1 MARAPTPAPAHLRI
15 VLPDDVR
22 CAVVAVSGG
31 PDSVALVDLLVAAR
45 LPNVRLVVAHAD
57 HGIHPESARVADR
70 VAALAARYALPFE
83 LGRLGLGP
91 GTSETTARSHR
102 YAWLEGVRLAH
113 AADAILTA
121 HHADDQAE
129 TVLMRLLAGSAPA
142 GLAAMQTRSGR
153 IVRPLL
159 SYRRDMLARYVQER
173 DLEVWHD
180 PANDD
185 PAHLRSWTRRQLLP
199 VLGERIPDVAQR
211 LGRVARYAR
220 ADREAW
226 EAVLDEMVGLDCR
239 TESDGIS
246 VAAHPLRGYDS
257 ALALAV
263 LRAAARRAGCVL
275 GPVRAR
281 RLLRAVQAASSGA
294 TIELGGVWRAELTF
308 GRLRIH
314 PAAAPVA
321 GPVELDGEGGERQ
334 WDRWRLSWRLEPAPA
349 RQTRGALSAWFRVPL
364 VPTLRGWRAGDR
376 VRPLHGLGRR
386 PVVRCFQDARV
397 PRSQRAGWPVL
408 EENGVVLWV
417 PGVCRSDGAIPD
429 EGSEALRVD
438 ATYA

>member
-1 MARAPTPAPAHLRI
+1 
-15 VLPDDVR
+15 
-22 CAVVAVSGG
+22 VAVSGG
-31 PDSVALVDLLVAAR
+31 PDSVALLHLLVAAR
-45 LPNVRLVVAHAD
+45 LPNVGLIVAHAD

-70 VAALAARYALPFE
+70 VAALAARHALPFE
-83 LGRLGLGP
+83 LGRLELGP

-113 AADAILTA
+113 GADAILTA

-159 SYRRDMLARYVQER
+159 SYRREVLARYVREHG
-173 DLEVWHD
+173 LEVWHD

-185 PAHLRSWTRRQLLP
+185 PVHLRSWIRRQVLP

-220 ADREAW
+220 VDRDAW
-226 EAVLDEMVGLDCR
+226 DAVLDEMIGLECR

-257 ALALAV
+257 ALAVAV

-275 GPVRAR
+275 GPERAH
-281 RLLRAVQAASSGA
+281 RLLNAVQAASSGA
-294 TIELGGVWRAELTF
+294 TIELGGIWRAELTF

-314 PAAAPVA
+314 ASPAPIA
-321 GPVELDGEGGERQ
+321 GPMELGGEAGQRQ
-334 WDRWRLSWRLEPAPA
+334 WDRWHLSWRLEPAPA

-364 VPTLRGWRAGDR
+364 APTLRGWRAGDR
-376 VRPLHGLGRR
+376 VRPLHGLGHR

-397 PRSQRAGWPVL
+397 PRSRRAGWPVL
-408 EENGVVLWV
+408 EDNGVVLWV